1 LLRKQGDDGALYYD
15 TEAKTIEDLKG
26 FNYDGYQFD
35 ANLQKGSFSI

>member
-1 LLRKQGDDGALYYD
+1 LLRKQGDDGAYIID

-35 ANLQKGSFSI
+35 ANLQKEI